1 MEASIT
7 FKSIAKKFNE
17 KIILADLSI
26 GVENNSNHVII
37 GQNGSGKST
46 ILRLLT
52 GLLDKDGGSAYI
64 KGKEISNRSEETKMV
79 TGYMSQIIDLD
90 SEMTIY
96 DNLSIY
102 SELYGVSKDNANARI
117 YNFAELF
124 NFKDQL
130 FEKPLKQSTAMLRAI
145 QFSRTLL
152 HDPQI
157 LLLDEPTLGMDPQY
171 KTKFWNLIDRIGKD
185 KTILFTTQDFS
196 EAEKF
201 ADRISILHNGDIKM
215 DGSFSRLVSAT
226 KGLSKF
232 EIRFK
237 QTPDESV
244 VDFARQMPQVLK
256 PLINGNSLE
265 FYTHD
270 KKDFF
275 RILKHVIDR
284 EISDIDISFCR
295 LLDLY
300 LGIVE
305 NGLDS

>member
-7 FKSIAKKFNE
+7 FKSIAKKFDE
-17 KIILADLSI
+17 KIILADLSV

-52 GLLDKDGGSAYI
+52 GLLDKDAGSAYI

-79 TGYMSQIIDLD
+79 TGYMPQIIDLD
-90 SEMTIY
+90 SEMNIY
-96 DNLSIY
+96 ENLSIY

-232 EIRFK
+232 EIRFN
-237 QTPDESV
+237 
-244 VDFARQMPQVLK
+244 F
-256 PLINGNSLE
+256 
-265 FYTHD
+265 
-270 KKDFF
+270 
-275 RILKHVIDR
+275 
-284 EISDIDISFCR
+284 
-295 LLDLY
+295 
-300 LGIVE
+300 
-305 NGLDS
+305 

>member
-7 FKSIAKKFNE
+7 FKSLAKKFDD
-17 KIILADLSI
+17 KIILADLSV

-37 GQNGSGKST
+37 GPNGSGKST
-46 ILRLLT
+46 ILRVLT
-52 GLLDKDGGSAYI
+52 GLLEKDAGSAYI
-64 KGKEISNRSEETKMV
+64 KGKEISNRAEETKMV
-79 TGYMSQIIDLD
+79 TGYMPQTVDLD

-96 DNLSIY
+96 ENLIIY
-102 SELYGVSKDNANARI
+102 SELYGVSKENANTRI

-124 NFKDQL
+124 DFKKQL
-130 FEKPLKQSTAMLRAI
+130 FIKPLNQPRAMQRAI

-152 HDPQI
+152 HDPEI

-215 DGSFSRLVSAT
+215 DGSFGKLVSAT

-237 QTPDESV
+237 ETPDDSII
-244 VDFARQMPQVLK
+244 DFIKQMPQVLK

-265 FYTHD
+265 FYSHD

-275 RILKHVIDR
+275 RILKNVINQ
-284 EISDIDISFCR
+284 EMSDIDISFCK

-305 NGLDS
+305 NGLDQ

>member
-52 GLLDKDGGSAYI
+52 GLLDKDAGSAYI

-96 DNLSIY
+96 ENLSIY

-130 FEKPLKQSTAMLRAI
+130 FEKPLKQSTAMLRVI

-237 QTPDESV
+237 ETPDESV